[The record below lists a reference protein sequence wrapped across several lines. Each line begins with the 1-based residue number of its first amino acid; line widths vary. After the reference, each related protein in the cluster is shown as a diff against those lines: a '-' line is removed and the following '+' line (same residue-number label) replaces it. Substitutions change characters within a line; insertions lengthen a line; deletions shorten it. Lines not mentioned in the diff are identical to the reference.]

1 MTDPAISVVI
11 PCYNIEKWLPFC
23 LDSLLAQTERNWQ
36 AICVDDASTDNTAS
50 IIEKY
55 VSKDIRFQCV
65 RHETNK
71 GVSGARNTG
80 LQHVK
85 AELVTF
91 IDSDDWYAPTA
102 LTSFLAIQSQ
112 TNADLVRISSC
123 NATLNGEAI
132 INKWRK
138 PIAYIIDFDNK
149 NAYKNAVAYGGGVVW
164 AKCFRMEIIRR
175 ENLAFKEDLSL
186 GEDNLF
192 SWEYFF
198 KCKRIA
204 GGASEHPEIFHRK
217 REDSLYNSQK
227 GEFLLAQLK
236 LALLRIHSLLEAHG
250 ISEADCFFYGCSVA
264 YFKNIRNL
272 QDISRKKMFLQEI
285 RQSSD
290 LHKIIALPIFRS
302 GNWRRKILLHGLLRG
317 WTWLFPFWRS
327 SRKK

>member
-36 AICVDDASTDNTAS
+36 AICVDDASTDNTVS

-55 VSKDIRFQCV
+55 VSKDIRFQCI

-85 AELVTF
+85 AELLTF

-102 LTSFLAIQSQ
+102 LASFIAIQSQ

-138 PIAYIIDFDNK
+138 PSAYIIDFDNK

-175 ENLAFKEDLSL
+175 ENLTFKEDLSL
-186 GEDNLF
+186 AEDNLF

-204 GGASEHPEIFHRK
+204 GGAPEHPEIFHRK

-227 GEFLLAQLK
+227 GEFRLAQLK
-236 LALLRIHSLLEAHG
+236 LAFSRIHSLLEAHE

-264 YFKNIRNL
+264 YFRNIKNL
-272 QDISRKKMFLQEI
+272 QDTNRRKLFLQEI
-285 RQSSD
+285 QQSPD
-290 LHKIIALPIFRS
+290 LYKIIALPIFRR
-302 GNWRRKILLHGLLRG
+302 GNWRRKVLLCGLLRG
-317 WTWLFPFWRS
+317 WTWFFPFWRS
-327 SRKK
+327 SR